1 MIRCTSRLLLLCG
14 FLPIVC
20 IAQDNQA
27 ASPSVPSQQPTQTT
41 TEPTPIPVAKTEK
54 AKKVWTN
61 DDVKNAG
68 SVSVVG
74 DKGNQKYT
82 MTKPADPGT
91 IAKYR
96 NSLQKLQVQL
106 DDVNKQLKLYDD
118 FTEGKPVSEGG
129 RDMSHGYSRTPLDQQ
144 EAKLREKKKRLE
156 DQMDGLY
163 EEARKKGIESGQ
175 LK

>member
-1 MIRCTSRLLLLCG
+1 MIRRTSRLLLLCG

-27 ASPSVPSQQPTQTT
+27 ATPSAPSQQPTKATA
-41 TEPTPIPVAKTEK
+41 EPTPIPIAKTEK
-54 AKKVWTN
+54 TKKVWTN
-61 DDVKNAG
+61 DDVKSAG
-68 SVSVVG
+68 RVSVVG

-82 MTKPADPGT
+82 MTKPADPAT

-118 FTEGKPVSEGG
+118 FTEGKPVSEGS
-129 RDMSHGYSRTPLDQQ
+129 RDMSHGYSRTPVDQQ
-144 EAKLREKKKRLE
+144 TAKVREKKKHLE

>member
-1 MIRCTSRLLLLCG
+1 MIRRASRLLLLCG

-27 ASPSVPSQQPTQTT
+27 ASPSAASQQPTQAA
-41 TEPTPIPVAKTEK
+41 TEPTPTPAAKTDK
-54 AKKVWTN
+54 TKKVWTN
-61 DDVKNAG
+61 EDLKGAG

-82 MTKPADPGT
+82 MTKPADPAT

-118 FTEGKPVSEGG
+118 FTEGKSVSESG
-129 RDMSHGYSRTPLDQQ
+129 RDMGHGYSRTPVDQQ
-144 EAKLREKKKRLE
+144 AAKLKEKKRQLE